1 MIKLKDILKE
11 AQVTLGKVYT
21 AKDNPP
27 FKTQKQI
34 DELKAMSG
42 KPELKDYIRDGKIFG
57 KIVKFDTWK
66 GMKLAYIDPTSG
78 MHQKYKGGSLVGY
91 EYKRLIISTLSGGRI
106 ERNVGRPIWVPK

>member
-91 EYKRLIISTLSGGRI
+91 DYSKLKMSTLSGGKI